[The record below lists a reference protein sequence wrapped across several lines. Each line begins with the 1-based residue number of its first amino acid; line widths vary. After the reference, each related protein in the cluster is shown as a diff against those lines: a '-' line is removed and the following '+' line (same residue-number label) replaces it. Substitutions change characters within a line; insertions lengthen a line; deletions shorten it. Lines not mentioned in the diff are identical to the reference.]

1 MRETTSNSNNNV
13 ESSFY
18 EDNQFAA
25 PPAASQATTM
35 PNTGIKRPHSLDFTG
50 TKLGKRKFNQSL
62 QVAPV
67 LDSPDI
73 QKLGLAT
80 PDIEKF
86 MLNNPTGILQ
96 TPGLNFTPNKVN
108 YSQKVPCFLISQL
121 LSELITTLVFSHYSS
136 FVS

>member
-1 MRETTSNSNNNV
+1 MRENANNNV
-13 ESSFY
+13 ESFY
-18 EDNQFAA
+18 EDNVQFNATPTSTVVTQA
-25 PPAASQATTM
+25 NNMSNSQGM
-35 PNTGIKRPHSLDFTG
+35 KRPHSLDFNAG
-50 TKLGKRKFNQSL
+50 AKLGKRKFNQSL

-96 TPGLNFTPNKVN
+96 TPGGGLNFTPKVN
-108 YSQKVPCFLISQL
+108 FFL
-121 LSELITTLVFSHYSS
+121 LV
-136 FVS
+136 